1 MKHIRLTKTGKI
13 VFCCILAG
21 AAGLGCYKLIP
32 AKTAESDAENTASA
46 SSAASTHTP
55 VPTATPSP
63 TPSAATKQTVSSD
76 LKQLIT
82 EYLTAN
88 QIDTDSVGIYVHDF
102 TSDGEYTLNEDQY
115 FIAAST
121 YKLPLAVYYYE
132 KVNSGEYSLSDIAS
146 LTIYSDVEESDT
158 SSDTTA
164 AAPAAAAPD
173 ASASAGTSAAPVV
186 PTPTPVPAT
195 PEPTIYSDTIE
206 NLLHKMILYSD
217 NTAAEALYE
226 HMGGWMT
233 FKTATAAYS
242 DGTYS
247 EDNTFT
253 PSYMN
258 DLLSYIYQH
267 KSSFPTLLSDM
278 LASEPDAYLNMNIGD
293 LMMQKYGDYGGALN
307 AVGLS
312 STGHPYSI
320 AVYTYGLYNGT
331 SVIGDINEICYNYF
345 NK

>member
-1 MKHIRLTKTGKI
+1 MKQIRLTKTGKI
-13 VFCCILAG
+13 FFCCILAG

-32 AKTAESDAENTASA
+32 AKSVESDAENTASTP
-46 SSAASTHTP
+46 SAKSTHTP
-55 VPTATPSP
+55 VPTATPSA

-102 TSDGEYTLNEDQY
+102 ASDGEYTLNEDQY

-132 KVNSGEYSLSDIAS
+132 KINSGEYSLSDVAS
-146 LTIYSDVEESDT
+146 LTIYPDVEESDD
-158 SSDTTA
+158 SSD
-164 AAPAAAAPD
+164 AAAATPD
-173 ASASAGTSAAPVV
+173 AAASDETSAAPVV
-186 PTPTPVPAT
+186 PASTPVPAT
-195 PEPTIYSDTIE
+195 PEPTVYSDTIE
-206 NLLHKMILYSD
+206 NLLHKMILNSD

-233 FKTATAAYS
+233 FKTATAVYS

-267 KSSFPTLLSDM
+267 KSSFPTLLNDM
-278 LASEPDAYLNMNIGD
+278 LASEPDAYLNMNTGD

-320 AVYTYGLYNGT
+320 AVYTYCLSNGT